1 MPAPSPSGV
10 SLCLLVDP
18 AITDKLFWTA
28 SRGRRRRRQS
38 DLLCAACG
46 QAREIGEE
54 GRNLKFH
61 FFACGSERYRF
72 GFRKLD
78 LVTPGIDLDA
88 TTKRQSRD
96 LVEAFFIKSR

>member
-18 AITDKLFWTA
+18 AITDKLFGTA
-28 SRGRRRRRQS
+28 SRGWRRRRQR
-38 DLLCAACG
+38 DLLCPTSG

-61 FFACGSERYRF
+61 FFVCVSERYRF
-72 GFRKLD
+72 GLRKLY
-78 LVTPGIDLDA
+78 LITSGIDLEA
-88 TTKRQSRD
+88 STKRQSRD
-96 LVEAFFIKSR
+96 LVEAFFIK